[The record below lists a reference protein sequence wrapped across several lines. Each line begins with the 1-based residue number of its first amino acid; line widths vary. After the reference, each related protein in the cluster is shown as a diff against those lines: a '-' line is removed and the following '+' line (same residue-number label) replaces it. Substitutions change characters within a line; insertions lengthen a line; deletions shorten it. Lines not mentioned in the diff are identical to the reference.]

1 MNKTEFLAA
10 LRRELSFLPKDE
22 LDDAIRYYDEYI
34 NDAGDDEEKV
44 IAEMGTPHKVAEE
57 FKMSITTEKN
67 VNDESAK
74 HNNQISWKT
83 VLVCILAVGFGVPVL
98 NMIRNALPGITGIVI
113 LVVVIVLLIKFLGN
127 KTNQRIAVSNTTVQ
141 TCSDIENI
149 YLDLKAG
156 NFEFRTGDSFAV
168 DTMSAGEVK
177 VKSYIANNT
186 WTVEGSKTIGN
197 NENGVVSIII
207 PKGFHAKKAVM
218 KLTAGNILVSGLSA
232 DNTKVEVGMGKCEI
246 KNMYSQH
253 LNMKCG
259 MGDIVGS
266 CSMNGDVNVDCGMGN
281 VTLTLTNSADN
292 FNMSA
297 TAGMGCVDIGGTKI
311 HGAGSKLD
319 NNIGA
324 LHNIN
329 VKCGM
334 GNVKIGFMPYEE
346 VIKAEKYFE
355 SYFNGSEADEKVI
368 ERFGSPKYA
377 AQNYYR
383 THVANSNANIKPP
396 KKNGVGIWALIII
409 LILLSPILIPL
420 AIAVG
425 FFAVAIIFGI
435 LCIFPF
441 AFFSGVS
448 MWLGGAGMILKS
460 FFAHAEF
467 ANMVMQ
473 IGVGCIFFGLGLFMA
488 WATVVVCIKLFPWI
502 IRKIVA
508 LGSRLFNKK
517 A

>member
-1 MNKTEFLAA
+1 MMNKTEFLAA
-10 LRRELSFLPKDE
+10 LRRELGFLPKDE

-57 FKMSITTEKN
+57 FKNEYYDRKI

-127 KTNQRIAVSNTTVQ
+127 KTNQRIAVSNATVQ

-246 KNMYSQH
+246 KNMYSQR
-253 LNMKCG
+253 LGMKCG

-324 LHNIN
+324 SHNIN

-334 GNVKIGFMPYEE
+334 GNVKIGFNERD
-346 VIKAEKYFE
+346 
-355 SYFNGSEADEKVI
+355 EA
-368 ERFGSPKYA
+368 
-377 AQNYYR
+377 
-383 THVANSNANIKPP
+383 
-396 KKNGVGIWALIII
+396 
-409 LILLSPILIPL
+409 
-420 AIAVG
+420 
-425 FFAVAIIFGI
+425 
-435 LCIFPF
+435 
-441 AFFSGVS
+441 
-448 MWLGGAGMILKS
+448 
-460 FFAHAEF
+460 
-467 ANMVMQ
+467 
-473 IGVGCIFFGLGLFMA
+473 
-488 WATVVVCIKLFPWI
+488 
-502 IRKIVA
+502 
-508 LGSRLFNKK
+508 
-517 A
+517 

>member
-10 LRRELSFLPKDE
+10 LRRELGFLPKDE

-57 FKMSITTEKN
+57 FKNEYYDRKN
-67 VNDESAK
+67 VTVNDESVK

-127 KTNQRIAVSNTTVQ
+127 KTNQRIAVSNATVQ

-246 KNMYSQH
+246 KNMYFSFLQI
-253 LNMKCG
+253 LSGCCSSVSTYC
-259 MGDIVGS
+259 DIESS
-266 CSMNGDVNVDCGMGN
+266 CRSFHDRHRIVP
-281 VTLTLTNSADN
+281 
-292 FNMSA
+292 
-297 TAGMGCVDIGGTKI
+297 TAKKRVQYYECPGC
-311 HGAGSKLD
+311 
-319 NNIGA
+319 
-324 LHNIN
+324 
-329 VKCGM
+329 
-334 GNVKIGFMPYEE
+334 Y
-346 VIKAEKYFE
+346 
-355 SYFNGSEADEKVI
+355 
-368 ERFGSPKYA
+368 
-377 AQNYYR
+377 
-383 THVANSNANIKPP
+383 
-396 KKNGVGIWALIII
+396 KK
-409 LILLSPILIPL
+409 
-420 AIAVG
+420 
-425 FFAVAIIFGI
+425 
-435 LCIFPF
+435 
-441 AFFSGVS
+441 
-448 MWLGGAGMILKS
+448 
-460 FFAHAEF
+460 
-467 ANMVMQ
+467 
-473 IGVGCIFFGLGLFMA
+473 
-488 WATVVVCIKLFPWI
+488 
-502 IRKIVA
+502 
-508 LGSRLFNKK
+508 
-517 A
+517 

>member
-1 MNKTEFLAA
+1 MIFNINAALLDALVLAIVKKEDTYGYEITRVLKNELDVSESTLYPVLRRLQKDDCLEIYDKEYSGRNRRYYKITDRGRKQLDMYRDEWQNYKATEFLAA
-10 LRRELSFLPKDE
+10 LRRELGFLPKDE

-57 FKMSITTEKN
+57 FKNEYYDIKN

-127 KTNQRIAVSNTTVQ
+127 KTNQRIAVSNATVQ

-297 TAGMGCVDIGGTKI
+297 TAGMGCVDIGGAKI

-334 GNVKIGFMPYEE
+334 GNVKIGFNERD
-346 VIKAEKYFE
+346 
-355 SYFNGSEADEKVI
+355 EA
-368 ERFGSPKYA
+368 
-377 AQNYYR
+377 
-383 THVANSNANIKPP
+383 
-396 KKNGVGIWALIII
+396 
-409 LILLSPILIPL
+409 
-420 AIAVG
+420 
-425 FFAVAIIFGI
+425 
-435 LCIFPF
+435 
-441 AFFSGVS
+441 
-448 MWLGGAGMILKS
+448 
-460 FFAHAEF
+460 
-467 ANMVMQ
+467 
-473 IGVGCIFFGLGLFMA
+473 
-488 WATVVVCIKLFPWI
+488 
-502 IRKIVA
+502 
-508 LGSRLFNKK
+508 
-517 A
+517 

>member
-1 MNKTEFLAA
+1 MMNKTEFLAA

-57 FKMSITTEKN
+57 FKNEYYDRKN

-127 KTNQRIAVSNTTVQ
+127 KTNQRI
-141 TCSDIENI
+141 
-149 YLDLKAG
+149 
-156 NFEFRTGDSFAV
+156 AV

-334 GNVKIGFMPYEE
+334 GNVKIGFNERD
-346 VIKAEKYFE
+346 
-355 SYFNGSEADEKVI
+355 EA
-368 ERFGSPKYA
+368 
-377 AQNYYR
+377 
-383 THVANSNANIKPP
+383 
-396 KKNGVGIWALIII
+396 
-409 LILLSPILIPL
+409 
-420 AIAVG
+420 
-425 FFAVAIIFGI
+425 
-435 LCIFPF
+435 
-441 AFFSGVS
+441 
-448 MWLGGAGMILKS
+448 
-460 FFAHAEF
+460 
-467 ANMVMQ
+467 
-473 IGVGCIFFGLGLFMA
+473 
-488 WATVVVCIKLFPWI
+488 
-502 IRKIVA
+502 
-508 LGSRLFNKK
+508 
-517 A
+517 

>member
-1 MNKTEFLAA
+1 
-10 LRRELSFLPKDE
+10 
-22 LDDAIRYYDEYI
+22 
-34 NDAGDDEEKV
+34 
-44 IAEMGTPHKVAEE
+44 
-57 FKMSITTEKN
+57 
-67 VNDESAK
+67 
-74 HNNQISWKT
+74 
-83 VLVCILAVGFGVPVL
+83 
-98 NMIRNALPGITGIVI
+98 MIRNALPGITGIVI

-127 KTNQRIAVSNTTVQ
+127 KTNQQIAVSNATVQ

-218 KLTAGNILVSGLSA
+218 KLTAGNVLVSGLSA
-232 DNTKVEVGMGKCEI
+232 DNTKVEVG
-246 KNMYSQH
+246 
-253 LNMKCG
+253 MKCG

-324 LHNIN
+324 SHNIN

-334 GNVKIGFMPYEE
+334 GNVKIGFNERD
-346 VIKAEKYFE
+346 
-355 SYFNGSEADEKVI
+355 EA
-368 ERFGSPKYA
+368 
-377 AQNYYR
+377 
-383 THVANSNANIKPP
+383 
-396 KKNGVGIWALIII
+396 
-409 LILLSPILIPL
+409 
-420 AIAVG
+420 
-425 FFAVAIIFGI
+425 
-435 LCIFPF
+435 
-441 AFFSGVS
+441 
-448 MWLGGAGMILKS
+448 
-460 FFAHAEF
+460 
-467 ANMVMQ
+467 
-473 IGVGCIFFGLGLFMA
+473 
-488 WATVVVCIKLFPWI
+488 
-502 IRKIVA
+502 
-508 LGSRLFNKK
+508 
-517 A
+517 

>member
-1 MNKTEFLAA
+1 M
-10 LRRELSFLPKDE
+10 
-22 LDDAIRYYDEYI
+22 
-34 NDAGDDEEKV
+34 
-44 IAEMGTPHKVAEE
+44 
-57 FKMSITTEKN
+57 
-67 VNDESAK
+67 
-74 HNNQISWKT
+74 
-83 VLVCILAVGFGVPVL
+83 
-98 NMIRNALPGITGIVI
+98 
-113 LVVVIVLLIKFLGN
+113 VIVLLIKFLGN
-127 KTNQRIAVSNTTVQ
+127 KTNQRIAVSNATVQ

-218 KLTAGNILVSGLSA
+218 KLTAGNVLVSGLSA

-246 KNMYSQH
+246 KNMYSQR
-253 LNMKCG
+253 LDMKCG

-324 LHNIN
+324 SHNIN

-334 GNVKIGFMPYEE
+334 GNVKIGFNERD
-346 VIKAEKYFE
+346 
-355 SYFNGSEADEKVI
+355 EA
-368 ERFGSPKYA
+368 
-377 AQNYYR
+377 
-383 THVANSNANIKPP
+383 
-396 KKNGVGIWALIII
+396 
-409 LILLSPILIPL
+409 
-420 AIAVG
+420 
-425 FFAVAIIFGI
+425 
-435 LCIFPF
+435 
-441 AFFSGVS
+441 
-448 MWLGGAGMILKS
+448 
-460 FFAHAEF
+460 
-467 ANMVMQ
+467 
-473 IGVGCIFFGLGLFMA
+473 
-488 WATVVVCIKLFPWI
+488 
-502 IRKIVA
+502 
-508 LGSRLFNKK
+508 
-517 A
+517 

>member
-10 LRRELSFLPKDE
+10 LRRELGFLPKDE

-57 FKMSITTEKN
+57 FKNEYYDRKN

-74 HNNQISWKT
+74 HNDQISWKT

-127 KTNQRIAVSNTTVQ
+127 KTNQRIAVSNATVQ

-253 LNMKCG
+253 LDMKCG

-297 TAGMGCVDIGGTKI
+297 TAGMGCVDIGDTKI

-334 GNVKIGFMPYEE
+334 GNVKIGFNERD
-346 VIKAEKYFE
+346 
-355 SYFNGSEADEKVI
+355 EA
-368 ERFGSPKYA
+368 
-377 AQNYYR
+377 
-383 THVANSNANIKPP
+383 
-396 KKNGVGIWALIII
+396 
-409 LILLSPILIPL
+409 
-420 AIAVG
+420 
-425 FFAVAIIFGI
+425 
-435 LCIFPF
+435 
-441 AFFSGVS
+441 
-448 MWLGGAGMILKS
+448 
-460 FFAHAEF
+460 
-467 ANMVMQ
+467 
-473 IGVGCIFFGLGLFMA
+473 
-488 WATVVVCIKLFPWI
+488 
-502 IRKIVA
+502 
-508 LGSRLFNKK
+508 
-517 A
+517 